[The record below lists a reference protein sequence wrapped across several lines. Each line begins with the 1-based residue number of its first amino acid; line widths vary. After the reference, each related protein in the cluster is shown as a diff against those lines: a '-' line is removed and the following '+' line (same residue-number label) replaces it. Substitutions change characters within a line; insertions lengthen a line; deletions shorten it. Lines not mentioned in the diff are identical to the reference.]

1 MTEKPRRTR
10 APEQDT
16 LWKDMPWSVPVIVA
30 QIPEAGSHVAFAA
43 NADQRAALAQ
53 LGGLREISEA
63 SAEFDLAH
71 GRGGLIHVTGQ
82 VRGKV
87 GQTCVVT
94 LEPMESLVVE
104 PVDITFAP
112 AGMVATQ
119 AVPHTAGEEE
129 DIPEP
134 PEEIVGGAINLGR
147 LATEMLFLGID
158 PYPRKAD
165 AVFDAPQEEADP
177 DEHPFAA
184 LKALKEAAPPSG
196 KKPKRH

>member
-1 MTEKPRRTR
+1 MTEKPRRFR

-16 LWKDMPWSVPVIVA
+16 PWSVPVIVA
-30 QIPEAGSHVAFAA
+30 QIPEAGSHVAFTA
-43 NADQRAALAQ
+43 NSAQRAALAE
-53 LGGLREISEA
+53 LGDLREISEA

-71 GRGGLIHVTGQ
+71 GRGGLVHVTGQ
-82 VRGKV
+82 VRGRV

-94 LEPMESLVVE
+94 LESMESLIVE

-112 AGMVATQ
+112 AGMVATR
-119 AVPHTAGEEE
+119 AVPHTADEEE

-134 PEEIVGGAINLGR
+134 PEEIVNGTINLGR

-165 AVFDAPQEEADP
+165 AVFVAPSEAADP

-184 LKALKEAAPPSG
+184 LKALKETAPPSG
-196 KKPKRH
+196 RKPKPR

>member
-1 MTEKPRRTR
+1 MTEKPRRSRT
-10 APEQDT
+10 PEQDA
-16 LWKDMPWSVPVIVA
+16 PWSVSVIVA
-30 QIPEAGSHVAFAA
+30 QIPEAGSHVAFTASPA
-43 NADQRAALAQ
+43 QRAALAE
-53 LGGLREISEA
+53 LGGLRELSEA

-71 GRGGLIHVTGQ
+71 GREGLVHVTGE

-94 LEPMESLVVE
+94 LEPMESLIVE

-112 AGMVATQ
+112 AGTVAKT
-119 AVPHTAGEEE
+119 VPHTADEEE

-134 PEEIVGGAINLGR
+134 PEEIVGGTINLGR

-158 PYPRKAD
+158 PYPRKED
-165 AVFDAPQEEADP
+165 AVFVAPAEEADP

-184 LKALKEAAPPSG
+184 LKALKEAAPEPG

>member
-1 MTEKPRRTR
+1 MTEKPRRFR
-10 APEQDT
+10 DPEQDT
-16 LWKDMPWSVPVIVA
+16 PWSVPVIVA
-30 QIPEAGSHVAFAA
+30 QIPEAGSHVAFTA
-43 NADQRAALAQ
+43 NAAQRAALAE
-53 LGGLREISEA
+53 LGGLRELSEA
-63 SAEFDLAH
+63 SADFDLAH
-71 GRGGLIHVTGQ
+71 GRGGLVHVTGE

-94 LEPMESLVVE
+94 LEPMESLIVE

-112 AGMVATQ
+112 AGTVAK
-119 AVPHTAGEEE
+119 AVPRTADEEE

-134 PEEIVGGAINLGR
+134 PEEIVNGTINLGR

-165 AVFDAPQEEADP
+165 AVFVAPAEDTDP

-184 LKALKEAAPPSG
+184 LKALQEAAPPPG
-196 KKPKRH
+196 KKPKPR

>member
-1 MTEKPRRTR
+1 MTEKPRRFR

-16 LWKDMPWSVPVIVA
+16 PWSVPVIVA
-30 QIPEAGSHVAFAA
+30 QIPEAGSHVAFTA
-43 NADQRAALAQ
+43 NSAQRAALAE
-53 LGGLREISEA
+53 LGDLREISEA

-71 GRGGLIHVTGQ
+71 GRGGLVHVTGQ
-82 VRGKV
+82 VRGRV

-94 LEPMESLVVE
+94 LEPMESLIVE

-112 AGMVATQ
+112 AGMVATR
-119 AVPHTAGEEE
+119 AVPHTADEEE

-134 PEEIVGGAINLGR
+134 PEEIVNGTINLGR

-165 AVFDAPQEEADP
+165 AVFVAPAEAAEP

-184 LKALKEAAPPSG
+184 LKALKETAPPSG
-196 KKPKRH
+196 RKPKPR